1 MSSSRPFSSNP
12 NGFRASDTP
21 TGRCSSTAALS
32 PSSATWG
39 PAAFSRLLDLIEPTF
54 LPPSTGPAA
63 DHGGF
68 YFDGPN
74 NSTTNSAGIDI
85 DVKKRMSKLST
96 EAWEL
101 ISKYDVG
108 RLEFLVRLAAQL
120 QPLSTSPLLISDSRS
135 EFKTVD
141 VRGDTV
147 RIHLVRVGGR
157 VYISHLSD
165 PDEDATKKH
174 DRNTLLYRDYWFG
187 DSKFLAV
194 KTDSIGVVDIAL
206 DESGGRSNWIFHH
219 PTAPFQKQISRVR
232 NADLHTLR
240 LVCDVSYSYNPVHTY
255 TLLTNLPVDEMSSH
269 TAHQQNWCCALL
281 RRRQ

>member
-1 MSSSRPFSSNP
+1 
-12 NGFRASDTP
+12 
-21 TGRCSSTAALS
+21 
-32 PSSATWG
+32 
-39 PAAFSRLLDLIEPTF
+39 
-54 LPPSTGPAA
+54 
-63 DHGGF
+63 
-68 YFDGPN
+68 
-74 NSTTNSAGIDI
+74 
-85 DVKKRMSKLST
+85 MSKLST

-240 LVCDVSYSYNPVHTY
+240 LSMKCRAILPTNRIGVVPYFDADNSLGSTTHGFPACHRTVSLSRS
-255 TLLTNLPVDEMSSH
+255 LSS
-269 TAHQQNWCCALL
+269 TAPLASS
-281 RRRQ
+281 